1 MAIVEPVASM
11 GPRKRPQVTLPK
23 PDRNIFQNMPAQIGA
38 GKREHFKNMP
48 GRLDLPSGTT
58 WKNLPGRLNDEFSK
72 NARDREGYRTLEIPP
87 NYEMPKPQNMPL
99 ILGKEYERMP
109 VSNASRS
116 GDFIM
121 PAWES
126 TPGIADRL
134 VGRTP
139 TAPEFTPEPVQPTKG
154 RQLASAAIAVK
165 DYLSRIDPDVDR
177 FGPYIKGSGE
187 MYGPSES
194 LPIPGSPNRKRLND
208 AIAEI
213 QRRAAIDQLAMPQ
226 TRLQGSGQDMA
237 SALNDRGMS
246 QYPLDIPVQRR
257 ETDYPLDIPMGFYP
271 REDRG
276 RVQRELDLMALTD
289 GLQNQRD
296 LDAQFLG
303 IDMTPKKQVVNQ
315 SGDNQL
321 PTNTADSLSANMG
334 ALGGAIAP
342 GNQNNM
348 GSVPGSGSGSG
359 SANYGSPSY
368 GGYLAPE
375 LIALKAKL
383 AASQRQKQKA
393 LRDRAMYLD
402 DSRRAYGEADR
413 GIAPQYQRRGL
424 GPDTGLITRDRRK
437 LGENQIRS
445 EGRYDIQY
453 GDLIENIAI
462 RDDAARRQAFANAM
476 QRYQADVAARAA
488 MKPNILE
495 AF

>member
-1 MAIVEPVASM
+1 MAIVEPVGTM
-11 GPRKRPQVTLPK
+11 GPSRVRPSQARPKVTLPK
-23 PDRNIFQNMPAQIGA
+23 PDRVPYQNMPAQIGA
-38 GKREHFKNMP
+38 GRREHFRNMP
-48 GRLDLPSGTT
+48 AQVGEGT
-58 WKNLPGRLNDEFSK
+58 
-72 NARDREGYRTLEIPP
+72 RDNYMTLEIPP
-87 NYEMPKPQNMPL
+87 NYEMPKPQIMPGT
-99 ILGKEYERMP
+99 LGKGYERMP
-109 VSNASRS
+109 VGTAQAPT
-116 GDFIM
+116 DFIL
-121 PAWES
+121 PAWEP
-126 TPGIADRL
+126 TPGVADRL

-139 TAPEFTPEPVQPTKG
+139 SAPEFTPEPVRPTRG
-154 RQLASAAIAVK
+154 TQLASAALAVK
-165 DYLSRIDPDVDR
+165 DYLGRRDPDVDR
-177 FGPYIKGSGE
+177 WGQYVKSGGE
-187 MYGPSES
+187 QYGTGDAVRAG
-194 LPIPGSPNRKRLND
+194 IPGTPNARRLND

-213 QRRAAIDQLAMPQ
+213 ERRAAIDQLAMPQ
-226 TRLQGSGQDMA
+226 TRLQSSGQDMA
-237 SALNDRGMS
+237 SALNTRGMS
-246 QYPLDIPVQRR
+246 QYPLDYGVQPRG
-257 ETDYPLDIPMGFYP
+257 TDYPLDIPMGFYP

-289 GLQNQRD
+289 GLKNQRD

-315 SGDNQL
+315 SGNNEL
-321 PTNTADSLSANMG
+321 PTNTGST
-334 ALGGAIAP
+334 LGGTMGELGGQIAP

-348 GSVPGSGSGSG
+348 GGGSSAMGGG
-359 SANYGSPSY
+359 SANYGSPTY

-383 AASQRQKQKA
+383 AGSQKEKQRA

-402 DSRRAYGEADR
+402 DSRRAWAEADKT
-413 GIAPQYQRRGL
+413 IDPAYQRRGL

-453 GDLIENIAI
+453 GDMMENIAM

-488 MKPNILE
+488 MKPNIME

>member
-11 GPRKRPQVTLPK
+11 GPRKRPQVTVPK
-23 PDRNIFQNMPAQIGA
+23 PDRSKF
-38 GKREHFKNMP
+38 R
-48 GRLDLPSGTT
+48 
-58 WKNLPGRLNDEFSK
+58 NLPHQLGQGT
-72 NARDREGYRTLEIPP
+72 RDNYMTLEIPP
-87 NYEMPKPQNMPL
+87 NYDAPKPQTMPYRTDL
-99 ILGKEYERMP
+99 PEGTTFENLPHRLNEHYSKPFREREGYQP
-109 VSNASRS
+109 VATTRAQAPR
-116 GDFIM
+116 DFIM

-139 TAPEFTPEPVQPTKG
+139 TAPEFTPEPVQPTEG

-194 LPIPGSPNRKRLND
+194 LAIPGNPNRKRLND

-237 SALNDRGMS
+237 SALNNRGMS

-348 GSVPGSGSGSG
+348 GSVPGSASGSP
-359 SANYGSPSY
+359 NYGSPSY

-402 DSRRAYGEADR
+402 NSRRAYEEADQ

>member
-1 MAIVEPVASM
+1 MAIIEPVGTM
-11 GPRKRPQVTLPK
+11 GPRGVRPQRARPKVTLPK
-23 PDRNIFQNMPAQIGA
+23 PDRIPEM
-38 GKREHFKNMP
+38 REAFRNR
-48 GRLDLPSGTT
+48 G
-58 WKNLPGRLNDEFSK
+58 
-72 NARDREGYRTLEIPP
+72 RDREGYTTLEIPP
-87 NYEMPKPQNMPL
+87 NYDAPKPQTMPGRIDLPEGTTFENMPQRL
-99 ILGKEYERMP
+99 NEYYSRPLREREGYQP
-109 VSNASRS
+109 IGTVRDRAPR
-116 GDFIM
+116 DFIM

-165 DYLSRIDPDVDR
+165 DYLTRMDPDADR

-187 MYGPSES
+187 LHGSGES
-194 LPIPGSPNRKRLND
+194 LAIPGSPNLRRLND
-208 AIAEI
+208 AIGEI

-226 TRLQGSGQDMA
+226 SRLQSSGQDMA
-237 SALNDRGMS
+237 SALNTRGMTD
-246 QYPLDIPVQRR
+246 YPLDIPVQRR

-303 IDMTPKKQVVNQ
+303 IDMTPKQQVVNQ

-321 PTNTADSLSANMG
+321 PVNTGS
-334 ALGGAIAP
+334 ALGGNMGELGGQIAP

-348 GSVPGSGSGSG
+348 GGGR

-383 AASQRQKQKA
+383 AASQREKLRA
-393 LRDRAMYLD
+393 LRDRAMYMD
-402 DSRRAYGEADR
+402 DSRRAFSEADKQ
-413 GIAPQYQRRGL
+413 IAPQYQRRGL
-424 GPDTGLITRDRRK
+424 GPDTGLVTRDRRK
-437 LGENQIRS
+437 LGDDQIRS
-445 EGRYDIQY
+445 EGRYDIKY
-453 GDLIENIAI
+453 GDLIENIAM

-476 QRYQADVAARAA
+476 RRYQADVAARAA